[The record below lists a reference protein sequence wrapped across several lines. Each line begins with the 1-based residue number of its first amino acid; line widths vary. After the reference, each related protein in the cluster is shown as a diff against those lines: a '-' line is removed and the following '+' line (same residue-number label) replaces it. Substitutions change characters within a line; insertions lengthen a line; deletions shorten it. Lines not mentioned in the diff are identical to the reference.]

1 MKLFYRQEFGDRG
14 WTTLFLEDF
23 QLYGLT
29 REGSIGFSKPPADN
43 YYRSTYWPIT
53 KERGLGGNL
62 RNRLVGKAD
71 NYACQQEMPAHTHQF
86 RILRDLLLDQ
96 EGPTFAYVHLNE
108 YTHNDLTMARH
119 YDEPLKELVT
129 ELLKAGALDDT
140 FFIVLAD
147 HGFQRGDNPFT
158 LTEQVRIVNLEELLA
173 TLTF

>member
-1 MKLFYRQEFGDRG
+1 M
-14 WTTLFLEDF
+14 
-23 QLYGLT
+23 
-29 REGSIGFSKPPADN
+29 GFSEPPTDL

-53 KERGLGGNL
+53 KERGTFSWMDGWYGSRGSL

-119 YDEPLKELVT
+119 YDEPLKELVM
-129 ELLKAGALDDT
+129 ELLRAGALDDT

-158 LTEQVRIVNLEELLA
+158 LTEQVRIVNIEKLLA